1 MKPSLYNISWKVTE
15 PVYRQDPALSYST
28 LAKYEREG
36 FNKLSSLF
44 DRIDTPSLT
53 FGSAVDA
60 LITGGQEEFDNNF
73 LVAEFPP
80 ITNSV
85 REMTVLLFNDFSGV
99 YTSIT
104 DIPNSEIIARTET
117 MKYQLNW
124 KPDTRAKVIKEQGF
138 EYYRLMYIAKDKT
151 IIDVDTNEKILAA
164 VRQLKESEATKEYF
178 AANDPFNPNDMERFY
193 QLKFKATLEG
203 VDVRCMADLI
213 MVDHKNKIVYPC
225 DLKTSSHAEWDFA
238 ESFVQWRYDIQGRL
252 YWRIIRDNM
261 NRDPEF
267 KDYELADYQFI
278 VVNKET
284 LVPLVWKFEDTT
296 KFGELTYGTNKQIV
310 LRDPY
315 DIAKELKH
323 YLDFTPVVPDGITM
337 TGTNSLLRKLSQL

>member
-1 MKPSLYNISWKVTE
+1 M
-15 PVYRQDPALSYST
+15 
-28 LAKYEREG
+28 
-36 FNKLSSLF
+36 
-44 DRIDTPSLT
+44 
-53 FGSAVDA
+53 
-60 LITGGQEEFDNNF
+60 
-73 LVAEFPP
+73 
-80 ITNSV
+80 
-85 REMTVLLFNDFSGV
+85 
-99 YTSIT
+99 
-104 DIPNSEIIARTET
+104 
-117 MKYQLNW
+117 
-124 KPDTRAKVIKEQGF
+124 
-138 EYYRLMYIAKDKT
+138 
-151 IIDVDTNEKILAA
+151 
-164 VRQLKESEATKEYF
+164 
-178 AANDPFNPNDMERFY
+178 
-193 QLKFKATLEG
+193 
-203 VDVRCMADLI
+203 
-213 MVDHKNKIVYPC
+213 
-225 DLKTSSHAEWDFA
+225 
-238 ESFVQWRYDIQGRL
+238 DIQARL